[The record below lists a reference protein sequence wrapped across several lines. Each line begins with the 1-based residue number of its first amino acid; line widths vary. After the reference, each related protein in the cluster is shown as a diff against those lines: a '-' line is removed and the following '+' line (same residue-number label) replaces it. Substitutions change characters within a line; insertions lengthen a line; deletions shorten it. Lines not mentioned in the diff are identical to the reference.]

1 MKYKVT
7 RVENMKNDE
16 HVNMKKI
23 SIHCVGILGGE
34 EIGGNRK
41 MALILGW
48 PRREHYRLVPQE
60 LCCTAWA
67 SEGVM

>member
-23 SIHCVGILGGE
+23 NIHCVGILGGE

-41 MALILGW
+41 CLI
-48 PRREHYRLVPQE
+48 R
-60 LCCTAWA
+60 
-67 SEGVM
+67 